1 MRQPRFATNTARAR
15 ARDVLRSQNA
25 ADAPACPR
33 RRQRTAHACARVL
46 LHRLP
51 AHHGQAC
58 GCACTRRTPRQH
70 HAQHRRHT
78 KGAVTDLLL
87 PADVRACMVALAHS
101 QCARQ
106 VVRTASTGWAC
117 RTSAI
122 MVHRANEWVCGF
134 EVGLGVLTN
143 TTGAVCTPALPLEHS
158 VQGGGGGRGNNAFSP
173 AHAPRWRT
181 KKYWKRRLF
190 FPRPPHLKHVG
201 GRGKRRR
208 AAGIFWS
215 LRGACV
221 RNLTY
226 TPGNRPCS
234 VGSCSMSDG
243 AAQRPVCGPLRQGQQ
258 DEQVA
263 IAGHPLCVAHCVHA
277 LIALS
282 AASSGC
288 MGAVGLTPGNRRLMR
303 NTMSPEKGKR
313 FLVAR

>member
-1 MRQPRFATNTARAR
+1 MHDSRHHHEHVPCPPVRQPRFATNTARAR
-15 ARDVLRSQNA
+15 AREVLRSQNA

-46 LHRLP
+46 LHRPP

-70 HAQHRRHT
+70 CAQHRRHT

-143 TTGAVCTPALPLEHS
+143 TAGVVCTPALPLEHS
-158 VQGGGGGRGNNAFSP
+158 VQGGGGGGGAEEGGGTTPSV
-173 AHAPRWRT
+173 
-181 KKYWKRRLF
+181 
-190 FPRPPHLKHVG
+190 PPM
-201 GRGKRRR
+201 RR
-208 AAGIFWS
+208 AGEPKSTGKGGCFF
-215 LRGACV
+215 R
-221 RNLTY
+221 
-226 TPGNRPCS
+226 
-234 VGSCSMSDG
+234 
-243 AAQRPVCGPLRQGQQ
+243 
-258 DEQVA
+258 
-263 IAGHPLCVAHCVHA
+263 A
-277 LIALS
+277 LP
-282 AASSGC
+282 
-288 MGAVGLTPGNRRLMR
+288 T
-303 NTMSPEKGKR
+303 
-313 FLVAR
+313 